1 MCRNI
6 CLIES
11 QGAKSR
17 RIGGGTLNAPQ
28 SKWLS
33 TPEGADV
40 EGVCM
45 LGCSMT
51 GDAESR
57 ANATTTATSAK
68 WE

>member
-1 MCRNI
+1 MPDRESGSQ
-6 CLIES
+6 IEED
-11 QGAKSR
+11 R
-17 RIGGGTLNAPQ
+17 GGTLNAPQ

-45 LGCSMT
+45 LRYSMT

-57 ANATTTATSAK
+57 ANATTTATSAR